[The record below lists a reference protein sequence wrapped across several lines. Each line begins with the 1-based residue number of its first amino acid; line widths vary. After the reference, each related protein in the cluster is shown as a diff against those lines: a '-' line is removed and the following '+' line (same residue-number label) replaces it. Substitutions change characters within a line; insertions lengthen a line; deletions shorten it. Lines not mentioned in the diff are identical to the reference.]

1 MSDKRSNTRPYR
13 DRDGKPITLFQLV
26 RSDPDW
32 AASTISHYENLR
44 IAELG
49 EISSLRSMIAEL
61 QGQID
66 RVGQSCIKIG
76 CVIDMEHW
84 TSTEIRS
91 VVSMFD
97 KDGKFIALE
106 GGK

>member
-32 AASTISHYENLR
+32 AASTISHYENLN
-44 IAELG
+44 ISVKGLEAERDKLQEALDSVG
-49 EISSLRSMIAEL
+49 QASKRISSHHMAKL
-61 QGQID
+61 
-66 RVGQSCIKIG
+66 
-76 CVIDMEHW
+76 
-84 TSTEIRS
+84 
-91 VVSMFD
+91 FD
-97 KDGKFIALE
+97 KDGKYIALE